1 MVKFMI
7 KGQKDSVT
15 PKQGFILKY
24 KGTCDIKKLYKSSKD
39 WFAKNNYKF
48 SEKEF
53 KEKWGPTG
61 TEFKIHLEGERYVD
75 EYLSFNIK
83 IVFFII
89 DAKKINEKY
98 KANVHVTADAHLL
111 LDRKNKWQGNSIKSF
126 LFFIYNNFII
136 KNKIE
141 NVYEDKL
148 YAELME
154 LINNIKQHI
163 KLY

>member
-1 MVKFMI
+1 MSQVPLYFKIKPCLGVTESFWPLFMI

-89 DAKKINEKY
+89 
-98 KANVHVTADAHLL
+98 
-111 LDRKNKWQGNSIKSF
+111 
-126 LFFIYNNFII
+126 
-136 KNKIE
+136 
-141 NVYEDKL
+141 
-148 YAELME
+148 
-154 LINNIKQHI
+154 
-163 KLY
+163 